1 MDETSMDFVG
11 LALRAKYP
19 ALYLVSHEETRVMA
33 EMAEIAKAQGHRLL
47 RWSIASG
54 LLERDFGD
62 APDKQYKELDANLAD
77 PIGILDWICDDKK
90 AAGKIVLVLCDYQE
104 FLDSDVV
111 CRRKFRETAELLR
124 TRTRS
129 VVILSPIQSVHAS
142 LEKIVTIVDIALPGR
157 VELAARLDK
166 LKSRLSAQK
175 GEKSRFALDDKEAEL
190 VVNAGLGLTRHEF
203 DQSIGRV
210 LVQNKVIDSRAVDIV
225 AREKKQIVRRSG
237 LMEFYE
243 TDQKMSDVGGLDLL
257 KSWLSKRTKAFGDS
271 AREFGLKEPKGL
283 LLCGIQG
290 CGKSTVAKAASALL
304 RIPLLRLDVGALFG
318 GLVGESESNARKAIQ
333 VAETLSPCILWL
345 DEIEKGMSGL
355 QSSGAS
361 DGGTTAR
368 VFSTFLTWM
377 SEKSKPVFVI
387 ATANDV
393 AALPPELLR
402 KGRFDEI
409 FAIDLPSEDERAA
422 IIGIHLTRTK
432 RDPAKF
438 DMQSVAKETDGFSGA
453 ELEALV
459 SEGMFEAFDQ
469 GRDLLTSDLIDAAK
483 LSVPLSRTMSEKIN
497 ALRRWAKTR
506 ARPASSQQVT
516 NAPIATES
524 PKAQG
529 DIADDLFGD

>member
-1 MDETSMDFVG
+1 MEENSLEFVS

-19 ALYLVSHEETRVMA
+19 ALYLVSHEETRVMGELA
-33 EMAEIAKAQGHRLL
+33 ALASAQDQRLL
-47 RWSIASG
+47 RWSISSG
-54 LLERDFGD
+54 LIERDNSPG
-62 APDKQYKELDANLAD
+62 AKRPYKDVE
-77 PIGILDWICDDKK
+77 PGMTGPGEVLDWIGDDKK
-90 AAGKIVLVLCDYQE
+90 AQEKVILVLCDFHE
-104 FLDSDVV
+104 FLDGDIVV
-111 CRRKFRETAELLR
+111 RRKFREVAEQLRSR
-124 TRTRS
+124 TRAMI
-129 VVILSPIQSVHAS
+129 ILSPVCSVHKS
-142 LEKIVTIVDIALPGR
+142 LEKLVTLVDIRLPDRG
-157 VELAARLDK
+157 ELTERLGKLKARL
-166 LKSRLSAQK
+166 LEQK
-175 GEKSRFALDDKEAEL
+175 GAPKFLLDQKDFES

-210 LVQNKVIDSRAVDIV
+210 LVQNKVIDSRAIAVV
-225 AREKKQIVRRSG
+225 AGEKKQIVRRSG

-257 KSWLSKRTKAFGDS
+257 KSWLSKRIKAFGDE
-271 AREFGLKEPKGL
+271 AREFGLKDPKGL
-283 LLCGIQG
+283 LLVGIQG

-355 QSSGAS
+355 QSSGGS

-377 SEKSKPVFVI
+377 AEKTKPVFVI

-393 AALPPELLR
+393 SSLPPELLR

-409 FAIDLPSEDERAA
+409 FAIDLPVEAERAS
-422 IIGIHLTRTK
+422 ILGIHVTRAK

-438 DMQSVAKETDGFSGA
+438 DLVSVAKETDGFSGA

-459 SEGMFEAFDQ
+459 SEGMFEAFDA
-469 GRDLLTSDLIDAAK
+469 GRDLETTDLLHAAK

-497 ALRRWAKTR
+497 ALRRWAKHR
-506 ARPASSQQVT
+506 ARPASSLQET
-516 NAPIATES
+516 AAPVDS
-524 PKAQG
+524 PKEKKGEDDVAS
-529 DIADDLFGD
+529 DLFGD